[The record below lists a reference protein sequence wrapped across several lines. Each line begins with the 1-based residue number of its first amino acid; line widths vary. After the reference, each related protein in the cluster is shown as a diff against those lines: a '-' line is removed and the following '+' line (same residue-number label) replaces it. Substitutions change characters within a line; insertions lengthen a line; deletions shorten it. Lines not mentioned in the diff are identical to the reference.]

1 MKLFKPALQFY
12 RKIISREMNVQKNK
26 IMVKSLLAGMA
37 VFFLLGLNNEG
48 ECQVCDHNKLAKK
61 YYQEDAQWYLDNI
74 PFFECSDKQIE
85 QVYYYRWKLYKA
97 HIRNVGDNS
106 YVITEF
112 INHVAWDRDP
122 YCTINAASMHH
133 IYEGR
138 WLKNNHYMD
147 GYINYLYQDGGNDR
161 RYSESIADAAFARY
175 LVNADSGFIIKQL
188 DSMQRIYNEWFDHF
202 DSGKN
207 LYYIPAM
214 PDATEYTI
222 ASIDASGGKD
232 GFDDGE
238 AFRPTINSYM
248 YGNAMAIAHIAAM
261 KGDTVTRREYLQKAT
276 ALKATVEHSLW
287 NDSLQH
293 FTDRF
298 KVNNQYVHNWDFIRS
313 RELAGLIPWYFNL
326 PSDLPAYNAAWK
338 HVTDTTQ
345 LRGKFGLR
353 TNEPTYQYYFK
364 QFVFYQGQ
372 RGSQWNGP
380 SWPYQTSQV
389 ITAMANLLNNYKQ
402 NVITASD
409 YINILRPYAQQH
421 FLPDGKTD
429 LVENYD
435 PNNGGP
441 IVYYYW
447 SNHYNHSSFNNLIIT
462 GLCGIR
468 PSEVDTLV
476 LNPLVDNSIQY
487 FCLDDV
493 LYHGHQLTVVYDKDD
508 SKYHLG
514 KGLTVFVDGKKTIL
528 LQKQGMQEVVIG
540 SPIINH
546 SPKQP
551 VNYALN
557 ILHSGYPLPSA
568 SVNSVPD
575 TSLYQAIDGRIW
587 YFPEITN
594 RWTTRGSASKTDWFA
609 VDFGQAHDVSTLKI
623 YLYADDKTFAVPGSI
638 TIEYQNNG
646 QWLPVKLREQNHK
659 LIGNT
664 GNTIAFDKIT
674 ATRIR
679 INFKH
684 ETKAVAVSEIEC
696 Y

>member
-1 MKLFKPALQFY
+1 MNFK
-12 RKIISREMNVQKNK
+12 KIKTIVQR
-26 IMVKSLLAGMA
+26 VRAGIA
-37 VFFLLGLNNEG
+37 AIFFLGCTGGNYDAMP
-48 ECQVCDHNKLAKK
+48 DHNNLARE
-61 YYQEDAQWYLDNI
+61 YYPEDTRWYLDNI
-74 PFFECSDKQIE
+74 PFLECSDKQIE

-97 HIRNVGDNS
+97 HIRNVGENK

-138 WLKNNHYMD
+138 WLKDNRYMD
-147 GYINYLYQDGGNDR
+147 GYINYLYQDGGNNR
-161 RYSESIADAAFARY
+161 QYSESIADAAYARY

-188 DSMQRIYNEWFDHF
+188 DSMKRMYNQWSDHF
-202 DSGKN
+202 DSAKN

-232 GFDDGE
+232 GFAGGE

-248 YGNAMAIAHIAAM
+248 YGNAIAISRIAAM
-261 KGDTVTRREYLQKAT
+261 KGDTAESRIYLQKAE
-276 ALKATVEHSLW
+276 ALKANIEHSLW

-298 KVNNQYVHNWDFIRS
+298 KVNNEYVHYWDFIRG
-313 RELAGLIPWYFNL
+313 RELAGFIPWYFNL
-326 PSDLPAYNAAWK
+326 PTDVKNNNAAWK
-338 HVTDTTQ
+338 HVADTTQ
-345 LRGKFGLR
+345 LLGKFGLR
-353 TNEPTYQYYFK
+353 TNEPSYQYYFK
-364 QFVFYQGQ
+364 QFVFFQGQ

-389 ITAMANLLNNYKQ
+389 LTGMANLLNNYRQ
-402 NVITASD
+402 NVVTTSD
-409 YINILRPYAQQH
+409 YMKILRLFAQQH
-421 FLPDGKTD
+421 YLPGGKIN
-429 LVENYD
+429 LVEDYD

-468 PSEVDTLV
+468 PSESDTLV
-476 LNPLVDNSIQY
+476 INPLADSSIQY

-493 LYHGHQLTVVYDKDD
+493 LYHGHKLTVVYDKDG
-508 SKYHLG
+508 SKYKSG
-514 KGLTVFVDGKKTIL
+514 KGLTVFVDGKKAPL
-528 LQKQGMQEVVIG
+528 MQNADKYEVVMGAPLI
-540 SPIINH
+540 SNT
-546 SPKQP
+546 SKQP
-551 VNYALN
+551 ANFALN
-557 ILHSGYPLPSA
+557 IMGKGYPLPSA
-568 SVNSVPD
+568 SVNAVPD
-575 TSLYQAIDGRIW
+575 SSVYQAIDGRTW

-594 RWTTRGSASKTDWFA
+594 RWSTIGSTSVTDWFA
-609 VDFGQAHDVSTLKI
+609 LDFGKPRDASSVKI
-623 YLYADDKTFAVPGSI
+623 YLYADDKIFSAPDSF
-638 TIEYQNNG
+638 TIEYKNGG
-646 QWLPVKLREQNHK
+646 QWLPVKVKEQSPAK
-659 LIGNT
+659 PVGNT
-664 GNTIAFDKIT
+664 ENMVVFDKVS
-674 ATRIR
+674 ATGIR

-684 ETKAVAVSEIEC
+684 ATKAVALCEVEC